1 MARNNIL
8 TLIMRVLRSKR
19 HGQNLTKL
27 FLGRIMLEK
36 LARFGDSFELVSWSI
51 LLEFFNLLYS
61 NSFAR
66 FRILVAAPWWSLHR
80 YFGILF
86 SHSRWWWTGYWR
98 SEENRFCLRLGL
110 CYDSV
115 NAFLL
120 SFVAPIGQIL
130 LLASGE
136 TIVDAAV
143 MDWGI
148 LVLST
153 DRVFN
158 VVTVQGLMPNPRW
171 DQFLKSVLLSSLI
184 RHIYLGFLS
193 PTLISV
199 RLVCTYEIR
208 LKCEYIC
215 FTPVSRFI
223 FTNTHYTCISHTNN
237 TWVIF
242 SFLFTQIR

>member
-1 MARNNIL
+1 
-8 TLIMRVLRSKR
+8 MRVLRSKR

-27 FLGRIMLEK
+27 FLGLIMLEK

-51 LLEFFNLLYS
+51 LLEFFKLLYS

-66 FRILVAAPWWSLHR
+66 FRILIATSWWFLYR
-80 YFGILF
+80 YFSILF
-86 SHSRWWWTGYWR
+86 SHSWWWWTGYR
-98 SEENRFCLRLGL
+98 GSEENRFCLRLRL
-110 CYDSV
+110 CCDPI
-115 NAFLL
+115 NTFLL
-120 SFVAPIGQIL
+120 FFVVPFCQRL

-143 MDWGI
+143 MNWSI
-148 LVLST
+148 LVLIT
-153 DRVFN
+153 DWIFN
-158 VVTVQGLMPNPRW
+158 VITIQGLMPNPLW
-171 DQFLKSVLLSSLI
+171 DQFLKSVLLGSLI

-193 PTLISV
+193 STLISV

-223 FTNTHYTCISHTNN
+223 FTNTDYTCITHTQN

-242 SFLFTQIR
+242 SFLFTQIW